1 MKGRG
6 DYLNR
11 VKSLLAGI
19 KMGMNVEQSTSVF
32 AIVKN
37 RQEAKKKK
45 KKRKRKSEQEG
56 KRSKKKM
63 MSKIIHWR
71 RVLSNKSL
79 KKESF

>member
-6 DYLNR
+6 DYLNK

-45 KKRKRKSEQEG
+45 KK
-56 KRSKKKM
+56 
-63 MSKIIHWR
+63 
-71 RVLSNKSL
+71 N
-79 KKESF
+79 